1 MYRIS
6 TFAIAFVSVAFLSAF
21 AAAPPAAKAPAAK
34 ASPAAM
40 VETAPDVTAASLLG
54 ADVKGDNWEVAPA
67 VRSDGFLRLF
77 SVKTPY
83 GDFQVN
89 GVRRMK
95 ERINELRA
103 LQVLEKMSR
112 TKAFGDALA
121 KAGMAP
127 IRFGRDLIL
136 DPVET
141 TGNLVSGVGKMFSNI
156 ASGVRNRGKGRDPLV
171 ESVIGV
177 TKAERDLANQLG
189 VDPYTDFTPLRKG
202 LEDVA
207 HAIAAGD
214 LTVTAAISAIPGGA
228 GIAVG
233 ATSTASTVAASIADK
248 TSTEIGVLVTKKLQ
262 GQGVDDATIKTF
274 VENTLYTPADE
285 YAIADALETLH
296 AGNSAAFITR
306 ANAAGSADV
315 AKFTRYRAELL
326 AKDSAQLGTLKD
338 FVIVSDIAINRD
350 AKGRLVAAFPFDGV
364 YWTDEVSKS
373 LTRLGTDAM
382 SANRPRALAS
392 TGALS
397 PMTTAALKKQAW
409 ATMKLN

>member
-1 MYRIS
+1 MHRIS
-6 TFAIAFVSVAFLSAF
+6 TFAIAFLSVAFLSAF
-21 AAAPPAAKAPAAK
+21 AAMPPAAKTPAA
-34 ASPAAM
+34 AA
-40 VETAPDVTAASLLG
+40 VETAPDVTAQSLLG
-54 ADVKGDNWEVAPA
+54 ADVKGENWEVAPA

-103 LQVLEKMSR
+103 LQVLDKMSR

-141 TGNLVSGVGKMFSNI
+141 TGNLVSGVGKMFNNI
-156 ASGVRNRGKGRDPLV
+156 ASNVSHRSASRDPLL
-171 ESVIGV
+171 ESVSGI
-177 TKAERDLANQLG
+177 TKAERDLAIDLN

-248 TSTEIGVLVTKKLQ
+248 TSIEIAMLVTKKLQ
-262 GQGVDDATIKTF
+262 GLGVDDATIKTF
-274 VENTLYTPADE
+274 VANTLFTPADE

-296 AGNSAAFITR
+296 ADNSTAFIVR
-306 ANAAGSADV
+306 ANAAGSVDV

-326 AKDSAQLGTLKD
+326 AKESARLGTLKD

-364 YWTDEVSKS
+364 YWTDAVSKS
-373 LTRLGTDAM
+373 LTRLSTDDK
-382 SANRPRALAS
+382 SVNRPRAIAS

-397 PMTTAALKKQAW
+397 RMATAELKKLAW